1 MNWFKLS
8 SASVRAMPTS
18 PVELLDKPSPLAVP
32 ATNSSKDSHGP
43 IFVAEPQAWL
53 KSLEPKANPKL
64 VALKRQLH
72 QQVIGGL
79 DIGSM
84 AKWNSDTLKVEVRRQ
99 AELLCGMTDLQGL
112 EASHTTLVD
121 EVLDEVFG
129 LGPLEALRADPL
141 VSDIMINGPKMV
153 YVEREGQLLRT
164 PIIFHDDEHLVQIIQ
179 RIVAEVGRR
188 IDETTP
194 MVDARLSDGSRL
206 NAVIAPL
213 ALDGALVSIR
223 RFGSKPL
230 TADRLIANQSIT
242 EEMVQFL
249 SACVKA
255 RINMLV
261 SGGTGSGKTTLLNC
275 LSGYIPENE
284 RVATIEDAAELRLQ
298 QPHVVRMETR
308 VANVEGNGA
317 IVCRDLVR
325 NALRMRPDRIIIGE
339 CRGPEALDMLQAMNT
354 GHEGSLTTIHANT
367 SRDAISRLEMMV
379 GMAGFD
385 LPIWVIRKQVVS
397 AVHMVVQVNRLPG
410 GVRKITRI
418 SEITGMEG
426 DVVSMHDIFE
436 FRQMGLNEQGAT
448 KGQFWATG
456 IRPVN
461 LDRLRAYGV
470 ELPAGLFQPRML
482 MDCKGKV

>member
-1 MNWFKLS
+1 MNWFKVS
-8 SASVRAMPTS
+8 SKPNFSIPHS
-18 PVELLDKPSPLAVP
+18 PSPAADPQAPSSVALPEALPEVLSEP
-32 ATNSSKDSHGP
+32 A
-43 IFVAEPQAWL
+43 AWL
-53 KSLEPKANPKL
+53 KSLEPKANPHL
-64 VALKRQLH
+64 VAIKRQLH
-72 QQVIGGL
+72 QQVIGQL
-79 DIGSM
+79 DISSM
-84 AKWNSDTLKVEVRRQ
+84 AKWNSETLKIEVRRQ
-99 AELLCGMTDLQGL
+99 AELAC
-112 EASHTTLVD
+112 ASIDVSRFHLTQSTLVD
-121 EVLDEVFG
+121 EILDEVFG
-129 LGPLEALRADPL
+129 LGPLEALRADPM
-141 VSDIMINGPKMV
+141 VSDIMINGPKTV
-153 YVEREGQLLRT
+153 YVERQGQLLRT
-164 PIIFHDDEHLVQIIQ
+164 PIVFHDDEHLVQIIQ
-179 RIVAEVGRR
+179 RIVADVGRR

-230 TADRLIANQSIT
+230 TADRLVANQSIT
-242 EEMVQFL
+242 QEMVDFL

-255 RINMLV
+255 RINILV

-275 LSGYIPENE
+275 LSSYIPEDE

-298 QPHVVRMETR
+298 QPHVARMETR

-317 IVCRDLVR
+317 VTSRDLVR

-385 LPIWVIRKQVVS
+385 LPIWVIRKQVAS

-426 DVVSMHDIFE
+426 DIVSMHDLFE
-436 FRQMGLNEQGAT
+436 FRQMGLNEDSVT

-461 LDRLRAYGV
+461 LDRLRSFGV
-470 ELPAGLFQPRML
+470 ELPPSLFEKRML
-482 MDCKGKV
+482 MDCKGRV

>member
-1 MNWFKLS
+1 
-8 SASVRAMPTS
+8 
-18 PVELLDKPSPLAVP
+18 
-32 ATNSSKDSHGP
+32 
-43 IFVAEPQAWL
+43 
-53 KSLEPKANPKL
+53 
-64 VALKRQLH
+64 
-72 QQVIGGL
+72 L
-79 DIGSM
+79 DISSM
-84 AKWNSDTLKVEVRRQ
+84 AKWNSETLKIEVRRQ
-99 AELLCGMTDLQGL
+99 AELAC
-112 EASHTTLVD
+112 ASIDVSRFHLTQSTLVD
-121 EVLDEVFG
+121 EILDEVFG
-129 LGPLEALRADPL
+129 LGPLEALRADPM
-141 VSDIMINGPKMV
+141 VSDIMINGPKTV
-153 YVEREGQLLRT
+153 YVERQGQLLRT
-164 PIIFHDDEHLVQIIQ
+164 PIVFHDDEHLVQIIQ
-179 RIVAEVGRR
+179 RIVADVGRR

-230 TADRLIANQSIT
+230 TADRLVANQSIT
-242 EEMVQFL
+242 QEMVDFL

-255 RINMLV
+255 RINILV

-275 LSGYIPENE
+275 LSSYIPEDE

-298 QPHVVRMETR
+298 QPHVARMETR

-317 IVCRDLVR
+317 VTSRDLVR

-385 LPIWVIRKQVVS
+385 LPIWVIRKQVAS

-426 DVVSMHDIFE
+426 DIVSMHDLFE
-436 FRQMGLNEQGAT
+436 FRQMGLNEDSVT

-461 LDRLRAYGV
+461 LDRLRSFGV
-470 ELPAGLFQPRML
+470 ELPPSLFEKRML
-482 MDCKGKV
+482 MDCKGRV